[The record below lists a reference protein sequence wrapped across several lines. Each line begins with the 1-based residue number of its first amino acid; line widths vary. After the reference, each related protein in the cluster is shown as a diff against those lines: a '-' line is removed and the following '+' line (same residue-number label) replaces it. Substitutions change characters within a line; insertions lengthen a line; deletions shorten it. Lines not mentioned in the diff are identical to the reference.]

1 MSFAKMNKESLIK
14 VADFFDILLDPTD
27 GVKEI
32 RLKLDDEG
40 KTYEMWKKF
49 NEPVQ
54 EKESPTGVAFNQ
66 TNLLLKMTR
75 KNPTFEAYGY
85 RFTKD
90 SPYRAVPAEDAEK
103 IMSEHEGFVIATPSE
118 VKSFFDK

>member
-1 MSFAKMNKESLIK
+1 MSFAKMNKDTLTK
-14 VADFFDILLDPTD
+14 VADFFDILIDPTD

-32 RLKLDDEG
+32 RLKLEDEG
-40 KTYEMWKKF
+40 KTYDMWKKF
-49 NEPVQ
+49 NDPEQ
-54 EKESPTGVAFNQ
+54 EKNEPSGIAFNQ
-66 TNLLLKMTR
+66 KNLLLKMTR
-75 KNPTFEAYGY
+75 QNPTFETYGY
-85 RFTKD
+85 RFTRE